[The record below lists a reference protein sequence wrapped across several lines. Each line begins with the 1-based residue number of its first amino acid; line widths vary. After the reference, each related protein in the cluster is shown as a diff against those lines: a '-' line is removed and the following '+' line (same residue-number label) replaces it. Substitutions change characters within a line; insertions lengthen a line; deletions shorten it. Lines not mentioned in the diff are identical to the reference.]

1 MIFAMACWMSGFT
14 PGNQLPKAL
23 QEVTGNGYQ
32 EKMQWKYRKIFQLK
46 ILVQGFTPTFLVQK
60 VETFPPTRSP
70 HSKRSFGERASVQY
84 LLGEN
89 YSRHFLFLQQRTAG
103 EREKFVPRGV
113 DVGKRKRERGGRG
126 DGSSRLSPSPTLT
139 VLLTLNQ
146 SWPVEQNIVGS

>member
-32 EKMQWKYRKIFQLK
+32 EKCKWKYRKKNQFQLK
-46 ILVQGFTPTFLVQK
+46 ILVQGFTLTFLVQK

-70 HSKRSFGERASVQY
+70 QSKRSFGELVFSTFLEKIIAAIFYFYSSGR
-84 LLGEN
+84 LG
-89 YSRHFLFLQQRTAG
+89 
-103 EREKFVPRGV
+103 REKNLYQGGWMSVKG
-113 DVGKRKRERGGRG
+113 RERGGRG

-146 SWPVEQNIVGS
+146 SWPVEQTIVSL